1 MGLISA
7 AVSSVSGVLSDSWKE
22 VIEPD
27 DMSDST
33 LLVKGVAVKK
43 GSNKKGTDN
52 YVSNG
57 SVIHVYPNTLMLL
70 MDGGK
75 IVDYSAQEG
84 YYEVNNSSAPSIFNG
99 ELKDSVKETW
109 KRFQF
114 GGVPSQKQYV
124 YYINTA
130 EIKGIKFGT
139 RNPVNYFDNFYN
151 AELFLRAHGSYS
163 LKITDPIK
171 FFTEFAPKGTDR
183 IEIKDLSEQLFNEF
197 MDALQSAIN
206 QMSVDGVRISAIT
219 SKSRELSK
227 YMADVL
233 DADWNDLRGI
243 EVCSVGLA
251 SISYDDESKALINMR
266 NKGAMMSDPTI
277 REGFVQSSVAQGM
290 QAAGSNTSGAAN
302 AFMGMGM
309 GMNAAGGFMSAASQT
324 NAAQMAQ
331 QQAAQQAA
339 QQNQAANAR
348 NAAPR
353 SRNPCRP
360 AHGSASAALRLP
372 ANSVLSAVLPS
383 LRIQIAG
390 PAPAVRQIRA
400 DSAPTAALPSLQ
412 ASGYAP
418 AAQRTQATSAQ
429 AAAQRDSNRKAMP
442 NSIERAPSGVLF

>member
-33 LLVKGVAVKK
+33 LLVKGVAVKR

-339 QQNQAANAR
+339 QQNQAANGWKCSCGTVNTGNFCSGCGSKKPENTSWTCSCGTTNTGR
-348 NAAPR
+348 FCSNCGSPK
-353 SRNPCRP
+353 P
-360 AHGSASAALRLP
+360 AGEWVCSCGTKNTGNFCSGCGAK
-372 ANSVLSAVLPS
+372 
-383 LRIQIAG
+383 
-390 PAPAVRQIRA
+390 RQ
-400 DSAPTAALPSLQ
+400 
-412 ASGYAP
+412 
-418 AAQRTQATSAQ
+418 
-429 AAAQRDSNRKAMP
+429 
-442 NSIERAPSGVLF
+442 

>member
-331 QQAAQQAA
+331 QQAAQQ
-339 QQNQAANAR
+339 NQAANGWKCSCGTVNTGNFCSGCGSKKPENTSWTCSCGTTNTGR
-348 NAAPR
+348 FCSNCGSPK
-353 SRNPCRP
+353 P
-360 AHGSASAALRLP
+360 AGEWVCSCGTKNTGNFCSGCGAK
-372 ANSVLSAVLPS
+372 
-383 LRIQIAG
+383 
-390 PAPAVRQIRA
+390 RQ
-400 DSAPTAALPSLQ
+400 
-412 ASGYAP
+412 
-418 AAQRTQATSAQ
+418 
-429 AAAQRDSNRKAMP
+429 
-442 NSIERAPSGVLF
+442 

>member
-163 LKITDPIK
+163 IKITDPIK

-290 QAAGSNTSGAAN
+290 QAAGSNTSGAAK
-302 AFMGMGM
+302 AFMGMGL

-339 QQNQAANAR
+339 QQNQAANGWKCSCGTVNTGNFCSGCGSKKPENTSWTCSCGTTNTGR
-348 NAAPR
+348 FCSNCGSPK
-353 SRNPCRP
+353 P
-360 AHGSASAALRLP
+360 AGEWVCSCGTKNTGNFCSGCGAK
-372 ANSVLSAVLPS
+372 
-383 LRIQIAG
+383 
-390 PAPAVRQIRA
+390 RQ
-400 DSAPTAALPSLQ
+400 
-412 ASGYAP
+412 
-418 AAQRTQATSAQ
+418 
-429 AAAQRDSNRKAMP
+429 
-442 NSIERAPSGVLF
+442 

>member
-163 LKITDPIK
+163 IKITDPIK

-277 REGFVQSSVAQGM
+277 REGFVQSSVAHGM

-339 QQNQAANAR
+339 QQNQAANGWKCSCGTVNTGNFCSGCGSKKPENTSWTCSCGTTNTGR
-348 NAAPR
+348 FCSNCGSPK
-353 SRNPCRP
+353 P
-360 AHGSASAALRLP
+360 AGEWVCSCGTKNTGNFCSGCGAK
-372 ANSVLSAVLPS
+372 
-383 LRIQIAG
+383 
-390 PAPAVRQIRA
+390 RQ
-400 DSAPTAALPSLQ
+400 
-412 ASGYAP
+412 
-418 AAQRTQATSAQ
+418 
-429 AAAQRDSNRKAMP
+429 
-442 NSIERAPSGVLF
+442 

>member
-163 LKITDPIK
+163 IKITDPIK

-309 GMNAAGGFMSAASQT
+309 GMNAAGGFMSAVSQT

-339 QQNQAANAR
+339 QQNQAANGWKCSCGTVNTGNFCSGCGSKKPENTSWTCSCGTTNTGR
-348 NAAPR
+348 FCSNCGSPK
-353 SRNPCRP
+353 P
-360 AHGSASAALRLP
+360 AGEWVCSCGTKNTGNFCSGCGAK
-372 ANSVLSAVLPS
+372 
-383 LRIQIAG
+383 
-390 PAPAVRQIRA
+390 RQ
-400 DSAPTAALPSLQ
+400 
-412 ASGYAP
+412 
-418 AAQRTQATSAQ
+418 
-429 AAAQRDSNRKAMP
+429 
-442 NSIERAPSGVLF
+442 

>member
-163 LKITDPIK
+163 IKITDPIK

-183 IEIKDLSEQLFNEF
+183 VEIKDLSEQLFNEF

-339 QQNQAANAR
+339 QQNQAANGWKCSCGTVNTGNFCSGCGSKKPENTSWTCSCGTTNTGR
-348 NAAPR
+348 FCSNCGSPK
-353 SRNPCRP
+353 P
-360 AHGSASAALRLP
+360 AGEWVCSCGTKNTGNFCSGCGAK
-372 ANSVLSAVLPS
+372 
-383 LRIQIAG
+383 
-390 PAPAVRQIRA
+390 RQ
-400 DSAPTAALPSLQ
+400 
-412 ASGYAP
+412 
-418 AAQRTQATSAQ
+418 
-429 AAAQRDSNRKAMP
+429 
-442 NSIERAPSGVLF
+442 

>member
-163 LKITDPIK
+163 IKITDPIK

-339 QQNQAANAR
+339 QQNQAANGWKCSCGTVNTGNFCSGCGSKKPENTSWTCSCGTTNTGR
-348 NAAPR
+348 FCSN
-353 SRNPCRP
+353 C
-360 AHGSASAALRLP
+360 GSALSVRHCPNCGSPEP
-372 ANSVLSAVLPS
+372 AGEWVCSCGTKNTGNFCSGCGAK
-383 LRIQIAG
+383 
-390 PAPAVRQIRA
+390 RQ
-400 DSAPTAALPSLQ
+400 
-412 ASGYAP
+412 
-418 AAQRTQATSAQ
+418 
-429 AAAQRDSNRKAMP
+429 
-442 NSIERAPSGVLF
+442 

>member
-243 EVCSVGLA
+243 VVCSVGLA

-339 QQNQAANAR
+339 QQNQAANGWKCSCGTVNTGNFCSGCGSKKPENTSWTCSCGTTNTGR
-348 NAAPR
+348 FCSNCGSPK
-353 SRNPCRP
+353 P
-360 AHGSASAALRLP
+360 AGEWVCSCGTKNTGNFCSGCGAK
-372 ANSVLSAVLPS
+372 
-383 LRIQIAG
+383 
-390 PAPAVRQIRA
+390 RQ
-400 DSAPTAALPSLQ
+400 
-412 ASGYAP
+412 
-418 AAQRTQATSAQ
+418 
-429 AAAQRDSNRKAMP
+429 
-442 NSIERAPSGVLF
+442 

>member
-309 GMNAAGGFMSAASQT
+309 GMNTAGGFMSAASQT

-339 QQNQAANAR
+339 QQNQAANGWKCSCGTVNTGNFCSGCGSKKPENTSWTCSCGTTNTGR
-348 NAAPR
+348 FCSNCGSPK
-353 SRNPCRP
+353 P
-360 AHGSASAALRLP
+360 AGEWVCSCGTKNTGNFCSGCGAK
-372 ANSVLSAVLPS
+372 
-383 LRIQIAG
+383 
-390 PAPAVRQIRA
+390 RQ
-400 DSAPTAALPSLQ
+400 
-412 ASGYAP
+412 
-418 AAQRTQATSAQ
+418 
-429 AAAQRDSNRKAMP
+429 
-442 NSIERAPSGVLF
+442 